1 MTPADSVLRRVKRTA
16 LVLSGFGAAAA
27 FAAFGPRAGVSLTI
41 GAAIVIFNFFVLE
54 KVMGKFLAPR
64 TGMRFSDVAVPAM
77 GFLGILL
84 LLTLVLRW
92 KEFDILAGLAG
103 LSVIVLAI
111 GWEGIRGLAKG
122 ESSAEK
128 RG

>member
-1 MTPADSVLRRVKRTA
+1 MSAPEPVLARVKRTA
-16 LVLSGFGAAAA
+16 LLLAAVGASVA

-54 KVMGKFLAPR
+54 KVMGGFLAPR
-64 TGMRFSDVAVPAM
+64 TGMRVADVAVPAA

-111 GWEGIRGLAKG
+111 GWEGIRGLRGKEANG
-122 ESSAEK
+122 SSK
-128 RG
+128 

>member
-1 MTPADSVLRRVKRTA
+1 MTGENAVLRRVKKTA
-16 LVLSGFGAAAA
+16 LLLSGVGAAAA
-27 FAAFGPRAGVSLTI
+27 FGAFGPRAGVSLTI

-54 KVMGKFLAPR
+54 KVMGAFLAPR

-92 KEFDILAGLAG
+92 KEFDVLAGLAG

-111 GWEGIRGLAKG
+111 GWEGIRGLRGK
-122 ESSAEK
+122 ESSGSSK
-128 RG
+128 

>member
-1 MTPADSVLRRVKRTA
+1 VIRRVKRTA
-16 LVLSGFGAAAA
+16 LLLSGVSATAA

-41 GAAIVIFNFFVLE
+41 GAAIVIFNFFALE
-54 KVMGKFLAPR
+54 KVMGRFLAPR

-84 LLTLVLRW
+84 LLTMVLRW
-92 KEFDILAGLAG
+92 KGFDIFAGLAG

-111 GWEGIRGLAKG
+111 GWEGIRGLKEKEASG
-122 ESSAEK
+122 SSK
-128 RG
+128 

>member
-1 MTPADSVLRRVKRTA
+1 MTAENAVLRRVKKTA
-16 LVLSGFGAAAA
+16 LLLSGVGAAAA
-27 FAAFGPRAGVSLTI
+27 FGAFGPRAGVSLTI

-54 KVMGKFLAPR
+54 KVMGAFLAPR

-92 KEFDILAGLAG
+92 KEFDVLAGLAG

-111 GWEGIRGLAKG
+111 GWEGIRGLRGK
-122 ESSAEK
+122 ESSGSSK
-128 RG
+128 

>member
-1 MTPADSVLRRVKRTA
+1 MTAENAVLRRVKKTA
-16 LVLSGFGAAAA
+16 LLLSGVGAAAA
-27 FAAFGPRAGVSLTI
+27 FGAFGPRAGVSLTI

-54 KVMGKFLAPR
+54 KVMGAFLAPR

-92 KEFDILAGLAG
+92 KEFDIPAGLAG

-111 GWEGIRGLAKG
+111 GWEGMRGLSEKVG
-122 ESSAEK
+122 ET
-128 RG
+128 RD

>member
-1 MTPADSVLRRVKRTA
+1 MSRAEPVLARVKRTA
-16 LVLSGFGAAAA
+16 LVLSAVGAIVA

-54 KVMGKFLAPR
+54 KVMGGFLGPR
-64 TGMRFSDVAVPAM
+64 TGMRFTDVAVPAA
-77 GFLGILL
+77 GFLGVLL

-111 GWEGIRGLAKG
+111 GWEGLRGLKG
-122 ESSAEK
+122 KEADGSS
-128 RG
+128 R

>member
-1 MTPADSVLRRVKRTA
+1 VTEAGSVLRRVKRTA
-16 LVLSGFGAAAA
+16 LLLAGVGAAAA
-27 FAAFGPRAGVSLTI
+27 FALFGPRAGVSLTI

-54 KVMGKFLAPR
+54 KVMGGFLAPR
-64 TGMRFSDVAVPAM
+64 TGMRFSDVVVPAM

-111 GWEGIRGLAKG
+111 GWEGIRGLRPREAKG
-122 ESSAEK
+122 ETPK
-128 RG
+128 

>member
-1 MTPADSVLRRVKRTA
+1 MTGENSVLRRVKRTA
-16 LVLSGFGAAAA
+16 LLLSGVGAAAA
-27 FAAFGPRAGVSLTI
+27 FGGFGPRAGVSLTI

-54 KVMGKFLAPR
+54 KVMGAFLAPR

-111 GWEGIRGLAKG
+111 GWEGIRGLKG
-122 ESSAEK
+122 NEASGTSK
-128 RG
+128 

>member
-1 MTPADSVLRRVKRTA
+1 MTESGSVLRRVKRNA
-16 LVLSGFGAAAA
+16 MLLSGVGAAVA
-27 FAAFGPRAGVSLTI
+27 FAGFGPRAGVSLTI
-41 GAAIVIFNFFVLE
+41 GAVVVIFNFFVLE
-54 KVMGKFLAPR
+54 KVMGGFLTAR

-92 KEFDILAGLAG
+92 KEFDVPAGLAG

-111 GWEGIRGLAKG
+111 GWEGIRGLREKDGSGSAK
-122 ESSAEK
+122 
-128 RG
+128 

>member
-1 MTPADSVLRRVKRTA
+1 MIPPDSTLARVKRHA
-16 LVLSGFGAAAA
+16 LLLSGIGAAIA

-54 KVMGKFLAPR
+54 KVMGGFLAPR
-64 TGMRFSDVAVPAM
+64 TGMRFSDVAVPAA

-111 GWEGIRGLAKG
+111 GWEGIRGLKG
-122 ESSAEK
+122 NEAGGSSK
-128 RG
+128 

>member
-1 MTPADSVLRRVKRTA
+1 MIPPDATLARVKRNA
-16 LVLSGFGAAAA
+16 LVLSGIGVAIA

-54 KVMGKFLAPR
+54 KVMGGFLAPR
-64 TGMRFSDVAVPAM
+64 IGMRFSDVAVPAA

-111 GWEGIRGLAKG
+111 GWEGIRGLKG
-122 ESSAEK
+122 NEAGGSSK
-128 RG
+128 

>member
-1 MTPADSVLRRVKRTA
+1 VLRRVKRTA
-16 LVLSGFGAAAA
+16 LLLLGVGAAAA
-27 FAAFGPRAGVSLTI
+27 FGAFGPRAGVSLTI

-54 KVMGKFLAPR
+54 KVMGGFLAPR

-92 KEFDILAGLAG
+92 KEFDIPAGLAG
-103 LSVIVLAI
+103 LSVIVMAI
-111 GWEGIRGLAKG
+111 GWEGMRGLSEKVG
-122 ESSAEK
+122 ET
-128 RG
+128 RD

>member
-1 MTPADSVLRRVKRTA
+1 VRERDSVLRRVRRNA
-16 LVLSGFGAAAA
+16 LRLSSVGAAVA
-27 FAAFGPRAGVSLTI
+27 FPAFGPRAGVSLTI

-54 KVMGKFLAPR
+54 KVMGGFLTPR

-92 KEFDILAGLAG
+92 KEFDVLAGLAG

-111 GWEGIRGLAKG
+111 GWEGIRGLW
-122 ESSAEK
+122 EK
-128 RG
+128 EASDSPK

>member
-1 MTPADSVLRRVKRTA
+1 MTEPESVLRRVKRNA
-16 LVLSGFGAAAA
+16 VALSGAGAAAA
-27 FAAFGPRAGVSLTI
+27 FALIGPRAGVSLTI

-54 KVMGKFLAPR
+54 KVMGGFLTPR

-84 LLTLVLRW
+84 LLTLVLKW
-92 KEFDILAGLAG
+92 KGFDVLAGLAG

-111 GWEGIRGLAKG
+111 GWEGIRGWRGKEASD
-122 ESSAEK
+122 SSK
-128 RG
+128 